1 MNYRFSSIVY
11 SIKTLYA
18 PMKYPLVL
26 ILAIASSQTYA
37 APSNMGSITVT
48 SRNLANGTASGTYIA
63 AGSKATGSFTLTR
76 NDTQGYSS
84 VSMNP
89 TLNNTGTNGIE
100 ISNLSDTNVSNDRF
114 TYTFTI
120 TPNDNTAIH
129 TIKIGQASYTTTGN
143 SEVARQTIKHTPFV
157 NDSFELSPNAMIQS
171 NEDVPYFYNAMGDYF
186 MGSKVNATQ
195 LNSQIN
201 ISNPQLRTDSSG
213 GGNSGLY
220 YYNITSLTGVTGNQN
235 PYTPILNTNKQ
246 VSLNSNNGILPPT
259 PTFEN
264 IIKSINNGS
273 TYPALA
279 NNSVIPN
286 NGTYVSYGIENSQS
300 NYVIAVKNAQ
310 SVTLTYEGIM
320 NGNIGISR
328 PVVGETFIEWI
339 SFGVESQSVYNFSG
353 TVFNDNGGINDT
365 NANADTIGSIYNNAR
380 FFNGVFEPAPASP
393 AEKGINESTVQ
404 LADDCTKTTP
414 TVYATKVI
422 PDSDVGRYQF
432 NILPSVLSGRNSVCL
447 IETRT
452 NSNDVSYPIRTT
464 TNRITVNLVTNTYR
478 YAGNNFGRVIE
489 ANKALVLEKEQALNN
504 CSISTLPPSSQ
515 NNLVY
520 SKDNLVNVN
529 SGQCIA
535 YKIIATNRANLPVSN
550 FVMNDI
556 LQKAGVNNATVS
568 SVLAVPSY
576 NSDDYATDSVKV
588 GKNDVPVKTKIL
600 SIAEKGQRIF
610 YFNTKYGTTNSNP

>member
-1 MNYRFSSIVY
+1 MMNFRFSSIID
-11 SIKTLYA
+11 SLNTLYL
-18 PMKYPLVL
+18 PMKYPLAL
-26 ILAIASSQTYA
+26 ILAVASCQAYA
-37 APSNMGSITVT
+37 TPAGFGTFTRDNSPASGSIVSGSYTT
-48 SRNLANGTASGTYIA
+48 LSGAKGTYQIS
-63 AGSKATGSFTLTR
+63 AGPRNGYGTYDFT
-76 NDTQGYSS
+76 
-84 VSMNP
+84 V
-89 TLNNTGTNGIE
+89 GTNGIE
-100 ISNLSDTNVSNDRF
+100 IRNDSNTNVSNDAF

-120 TPNDNTAIH
+120 VPNDNTAIH

-143 SEVARQTIKHTPFV
+143 SEIARQTIKYTPFV
-157 NDSFELSPNAMIQS
+157 NDTFNLPPRAIVKS
-171 NEDVPYFYNAMGDYF
+171 NEDVRYFYNAMGDYF
-186 MGSKVNATQ
+186 MGSQFDNRR
-195 LNSQIN
+195 LNSQN
-201 ISNPQLRTDSSG
+201 AVSDPQLRVNSSTARE
-213 GGNSGLY
+213 SGLY
-220 YYNITSLTGVTGNQN
+220 YYNIPSLTGTSGNSN
-235 PYTPILNTNKQ
+235 PYRPSLNGSNE
-246 VSLNSNNGILPPT
+246 VSLNSANGVLPPT
-259 PTFEN
+259 PTFAN
-264 IIKSINNGS
+264 IFKSTS
-273 TYPALA
+273 T
-279 NNSVIPN
+279 NPN
-286 NGTYVSYGIENSQS
+286 NQTTYRDLSQNTIISNGGTYVSYGIENSVS
-300 NYVIAVKNAQ
+300 NYVIDVKNAKT
-310 SVTLTYEGIM
+310 VTLTYEGIM
-320 NGNIGISR
+320 NGNIGISG
-328 PVVGETFIEWI
+328 PVVGETYNEWI
-339 SFGVESQSVYNFSG
+339 SFGVESEPVYNFLG
-353 TVFNDNGGINDT
+353 TVFNDNGGINDRD
-365 NANADTIGSIYNNAR
+365 ADADTINGVYNNTR
-380 FFNGVFEPAPASP
+380 FFNALFEPAPASP
-393 AEKGINESTVQ
+393 AETGINGSTVQ

-529 SGQCIA
+529 PGQCIA

-550 FVMNDI
+550 FVMNDT

-600 SIAEKGQRIF
+600 SIAEKAQRIF